1 MSATIATLCILQL
14 TALPFAVALLFGII
28 CGLAA
33 AVVEAISSHGLD
45 NLTIQLVAAGVL
57 RYLLF

>member
-1 MSATIATLCILQL
+1 M
-14 TALPFAVALLFGII
+14 ALIFGII

-33 AVVEAISSHGLD
+33 AVVEALSSHGLD